1 MSSKKVAFL
10 VDFDN
15 VATDVIEQA
24 LNAVF
29 KDYGAAHIRRA
40 YCNAEQALREQNFLK
55 RLGLRAVVNLAIGKN
70 STDIALAADAMD
82 LAITEKPDVIVLVSS
97 DSDFAPLVLRLREKG
112 AWLRGFGQYG
122 KTGDGV
128 IQIYDQFNE
137 LAHGT
142 GRSARDAAP
151 PKGAGGGRNGRRGN
165 GRAAGGRPQP
175 EAPRANAAINAPTQ
189 PRPPRAD
196 MVAAAAA
203 PLPVAVEP
211 LAPAVQDTAPSVA
224 AVVPVAAPAPSPA
237 QVDPADKPAKPA
249 GKVAGKATS
258 KASAK
263 ATGKTAAKAA
273 RKPGAEVDAPRDASA
288 ETKGGAKADPK
299 ADPKVEAKAA
309 PLQPVT
315 PEVAEPAAVPRA
327 AKPARPPG
335 KAAAPA
341 ENPQVAAAKEINAVL
356 ALLPKLADGQW
367 HDLGAAAKVLKDAGL
382 LPKSAPATKLFRKHA
397 HAFELQPEKQPNQV
411 RFAT

>member
-1 MSSKKVAFL
+1 MNLNKKVAFL

-55 RLGLRAVVNLAIGKN
+55 RLGLRAIVNLAIGKN
-70 STDIALAADAMD
+70 STDIALAVDAMD

-137 LAHGT
+137 LAHDSGRGGRDSAPAKAGSRRRGGARST
-142 GRSARDAAP
+142 GRPVA
-151 PKGAGGGRNGRRGN
+151 
-165 GRAAGGRPQP
+165 
-175 EAPRANAAINAPTQ
+175 EAPRMPARQQTAEPPVSAPPAPVVELTAVPAPVEAAAPKPATKAA
-189 PRPPRAD
+189 RPARKAAAKTAAATPAP
-196 MVAAAAA
+196 VKPTAPAKAKPAAKAAAA
-203 PLPVAVEP
+203 P
-211 LAPAVQDTAPSVA
+211 
-224 AVVPVAAPAPSPA
+224 
-237 QVDPADKPAKPA
+237 ADK
-249 GKVAGKATS
+249 
-258 KASAK
+258 
-263 ATGKTAAKAA
+263 
-273 RKPGAEVDAPRDASA
+273 
-288 ETKGGAKADPK
+288 
-299 ADPKVEAKAA
+299 
-309 PLQPVT
+309 
-315 PEVAEPAAVPRA
+315 
-327 AKPARPPG
+327 
-335 KAAAPA
+335 
-341 ENPQVAAAKEINAVL
+341 QVAAAKEINAVL
-356 ALLPKLADGQW
+356 ALLPKLIDGQW
-367 HDLGAAAKVLKDAGL
+367 HDLGAAAKVLKEAGL
-382 LPKSAPATKLFRKHA
+382 LAKSAPATKLFRKHP

>member
-1 MSSKKVAFL
+1 MTDKKVAFL

-55 RLGLRAVVNLAIGKN
+55 RLGLRAIVNLAIGKN

-137 LAHGT
+137 LAHGI
-142 GRSARDAAP
+142 GRSSREAP
-151 PKGAGGGRNGRRGN
+151 PAKASGGRGGRRGRG
-165 GRAAGGRPQP
+165 GRALP
-175 EAPRANAAINAPTQ
+175 EAPRGNGPQ
-189 PRPPRAD
+189 RPPRVEA
-196 MVAAAAA
+196 VAALAEPAV
-203 PLPVAVEP
+203 PEVVEP
-211 LAPAVQDTAPSVA
+211 IVIAEPM
-224 AVVPVAAPAPSPA
+224 AAPAPVEAAAPA
-237 QVDPADKPAKPA
+237 AKPAKAPRAA
-249 GKVAGKATS
+249 GKTAR

-263 ATGKTAAKAA
+263 PAADATADV
-273 RKPGAEVDAPRDASA
+273 AEVATAP
-288 ETKGGAKADPK
+288 
-299 ADPKVEAKAA
+299 
-309 PLQPVT
+309 
-315 PEVAEPAAVPRA
+315 
-327 AKPARPPG
+327 

-341 ENPQVAAAKEINAVL
+341 KRSKAAEKVPTAKASAPDPDPQVAAAKEINAIL

-367 HDLGAAAKVLKDAGL
+367 HELGAAAKVLKDAGL
-382 LPKSAPATKLFRKHA
+382 LARNAPSTKLFRKHPK
-397 HAFELQPEKQPNQV
+397 AFELQPDKTPNRV
-411 RFAT
+411 RFGHG

>member
-1 MSSKKVAFL
+1 MNPVSSKKVAFL

-40 YCNAEQALREQNFLK
+40 YCNAEQALREQHFLK
-55 RLGLRAVVNLAIGKN
+55 RLGLRAIVNLAIGKN

-142 GRSARDAAP
+142 SRSRDAAP
-151 PKGAGGGRNGRRGN
+151 AKPAGGGRGSRRGS
-165 GRAAGGRPQP
+165 GRGAGGRPQAEP
-175 EAPRANAAINAPTQ
+175 LRAPAPQ
-189 PRPPRAD
+189 RPPRA
-196 MVAAAAA
+196 
-203 PLPVAVEP
+203 E
-211 LAPAVQDTAPSVA
+211 
-224 AVVPVAAPAPSPA
+224 PVAAPSQPLKAEVVAPVSVADTPA
-237 QVDPADKPAKPA
+237 VVEAVAAPVAAKAAKPAAKAAGKPA
-249 GKVAGKATS
+249 GKAA
-258 KASAK
+258 
-263 ATGKTAAKAA
+263 GKTA
-273 RKPGAEVDAPRDASA
+273 RKSA
-288 ETKGGAKADPK
+288 
-299 ADPKVEAKAA
+299 V
-309 PLQPVT
+309 
-315 PEVAEPAAVPRA
+315 PAAVAPAEAVPTAVADAPKAAVKTEVKAASKPAGSAPVA
-327 AKPARPPG
+327 AKSPA
-335 KAAAPA
+335 AA
-341 ENPQVAAAKEINAVL
+341 ENPQVAAAKEINAIL

-367 HDLGAAAKVLKDAGL
+367 HELGAAAKVLKEAGL
-382 LPKSAPATKLFRKHA
+382 LPKTAPSTKLFRKHPQ
-397 HAFELQPEKQPNQV
+397 AFELAPEKNPNRV
-411 RFAT
+411 RFGHG

>member
-1 MSSKKVAFL
+1 MNDKKVAFL

-40 YCNAEQALREQNFLK
+40 YCNAEQALREQSFLK
-55 RLGLRAVVNLAIGKN
+55 RLGLRAIVNLAIGKN
-70 STDIALAADAMD
+70 STDIALAVDAMD

-142 GRSARDAAP
+142 GRAARDSAP
-151 PKGAGGGRNGRRGN
+151 AKVAGGGGRNGRRSGG
-165 GRAAGGRPQP
+165 GRGPGGGRPQA
-175 EAPRANAAINAPTQ
+175 EAPRSGQAA
-189 PRPPRAD
+189 RPPRGEAH
-196 MVAAAAA
+196 VAPPAPAVVDEAALLAAA
-203 PLPVAVEP
+203 PPPAVEVV
-211 LAPAVQDTAPSVA
+211 APP
-224 AVVPVAAPAPSPA
+224 PPAPEA
-237 QVDPADKPAKPA
+237 LALVADAPEAVAPVKPA
-249 GKVAGKATS
+249 GKAARKSVAKTEGKPAAKGGSKREPKPADVSPEAVVATP
-258 KASAK
+258 AVPAPAAK
-263 ATGKTAAKAA
+263 PAPRAAAKAA
-273 RKPGAEVDAPRDASA
+273 APVDD
-288 ETKGGAKADPK
+288 
-299 ADPKVEAKAA
+299 
-309 PLQPVT
+309 
-315 PEVAEPAAVPRA
+315 
-327 AKPARPPG
+327 
-335 KAAAPA
+335 
-341 ENPQVAAAKEINAVL
+341 PQVAAAKEINAVL
-356 ALLPKLADGQW
+356 KLLPRLVDGQW

-382 LPKSAPATKLFRKHA
+382 LPKSAPATKLFRKHS